1 MAKGKGRIPRRTCIV
16 CGRVAAKSELMRLI
30 LDDEG
35 RVIRD
40 EPGSGKGRGAYV
52 CKSSSCLERGI
63 DRRRSQRAFKGRK
76 VVSVGPLLGSPEAR
90 DGVKTEN
97 NEKGSLGEVDG

>member
-16 CGRVAAKSELMRLI
+16 CGRVAAKSDLVRLI
-30 LDDEG
+30 LDEEG

-40 EPGSGKGRGAYV
+40 ELGTGKGRGAYV
-52 CKSSSCLERGI
+52 CKSSSCLEKGI
-63 DRRRSQRAFKGRK
+63 DRGRSQRAFRGRK
-76 VVSVGPLLGSPEAR
+76 VVSVSPLWVPLR
-90 DGVKTEN
+90 NDGVKTEN